1 MHKKHAV
8 CIVKQKNRA
17 KKQKSRKI
25 FLHFVPLYENNVYIC
40 NYKRRKNK

>member
-17 KKQKSRKI
+17 KKQKNRKI

-40 NYKRRKNK
+40 NYK